1 METALWKWGYG
12 DEDDHVW
19 RLQTEETHV
28 IRKLKRRNSVS
39 IVAWSD
45 NSNLLYFHLSYTD
58 RFKAMQGL
66 SRLTGREVYYNA
78 VDEVILTKSTPI
90 LHKKKGAL
98 TSNNNTK
105 THKEKNNENR

>member
-1 METALWKWGYG
+1 METTMWKWGYG
-12 DEDDHVW
+12 DKDDHIW

-78 VDEVILTKSTPI
+78 EDEVIMTKSTPI
-90 LHKKKGAL
+90 LHKNNEAQ
-98 TSNNNTK
+98 TSNNNTNK
-105 THKEKNNENR
+105 QKEKNNENR

>member
-12 DEDDHVW
+12 DEDDHIW
-19 RLQTEETHV
+19 RLQTEENHV

-66 SRLTGREVYYNA
+66 CRLTDREVYYNSE
-78 VDEVILTKSTPI
+78 DEVIMTKSTPI
-90 LHKKKGAL
+90 LHKKKEAQ
-98 TSNNNTK
+98 TSNNHTK
-105 THKEKNNENR
+105 QTKGEKQ

>member
-1 METALWKWGYG
+1 METAIWKWGYS
-12 DEDDHVW
+12 DEDDHIW
-19 RLQTEETHV
+19 RLQTEEIHV
-28 IRKLKRRNSVS
+28 IRKLKRRNSVN

-45 NSNLLYFHLSYTD
+45 NSNLLYFHLSYTN

-105 THKEKNNENR
+105 NQKEKNNENR

>member
-28 IRKLKRRNSVS
+28 IRKLKRRNSVN

-78 VDEVILTKSTPI
+78 EDEVILTKSTPI
-90 LHKKKGAL
+90 LHKKKEAQ
-98 TSNNNTK
+98 TSNNKTK
-105 THKEKNNENR
+105 KQKEKNNESR

>member
-12 DEDDHVW
+12 DKDGHVW
-19 RLQTEETHV
+19 RLQTEENHV
-28 IRKLKRRNSVS
+28 IRKLKRRNSAS

-45 NSNLLYFHLSYTD
+45 NSNLCYFHLSYAD

-66 SRLTGREVYYNA
+66 SRLTDREVYYNA

-105 THKEKNNENR
+105 NQKEKNNENR

>member
-1 METALWKWGYG
+1 METTMWKWGYG
-12 DEDDHVW
+12 DEDDHIW

-78 VDEVILTKSTPI
+78 EDEVIMTKSTPI
-90 LHKKKGAL
+90 LHKNNEAQ

-105 THKEKNNENR
+105 QTKGEKQ

>member
-1 METALWKWGYG
+1 METAIWKWGYG
-12 DEDDHVW
+12 DEDDHIW
-19 RLQTEETHV
+19 RLQTEENHV
-28 IRKLKRRNSVS
+28 IRKLKRRNSAS
-39 IVAWSD
+39 LVARSD

-105 THKEKNNENR
+105 ITKEKNNENR

>member
-1 METALWKWGYG
+1 METAIWKLGYG

-19 RLQTEETHV
+19 RLQTEEHHV

-105 THKEKNNENR
+105 ITKEKNNENR

>member
-19 RLQTEETHV
+19 RLQTEEIHV
-28 IRKLKRRNSVS
+28 IRKLKRRNSVNN
-39 IVAWSD
+39 VAWSD
-45 NSNLLYFHLSYTD
+45 NSNLCYFHLSYTD

-90 LHKKKGAL
+90 LHKNKEAQ

-105 THKEKNNENR
+105 ITKEKNNENR

>member
-1 METALWKWGYG
+1 METAMWKWGYG
-12 DEDDHVW
+12 DEDDHIW
-19 RLQTEETHV
+19 RLQTEETHI
-28 IRKLKRRNSVS
+28 IRKLKRRNSAS

-45 NSNLLYFHLSYTD
+45 NSNLLYFHLLYTD

-78 VDEVILTKSTPI
+78 EDEVIMTKSTPI
-90 LHKKKGAL
+90 LHKNNEAQ

-105 THKEKNNENR
+105 QTKGEKQ

>member
-1 METALWKWGYG
+1 METAIWKWGYG
-12 DEDDHVW
+12 DENDHVW

-78 VDEVILTKSTPI
+78 VDEVIMTKSTPI

-105 THKEKNNENR
+105 ITKEKNNENR

>member
-12 DEDDHVW
+12 DKDDHVW

-28 IRKLKRRNSVS
+28 IRKLKRRNS
-39 IVAWSD
+39 ATLAARSD
-45 NSNLLYFHLSYTD
+45 NSNLLFFHLEYTD

-66 SRLTGREVYYNA
+66 SRLTGRKVYYNA

-90 LHKKKGAL
+90 LTSKK
-98 TSNNNTK
+98 
-105 THKEKNNENR
+105 